1 MIHLDSSL
9 ILCGFLLQPL
19 EGSTDIPVTYWS
31 LLQGA
36 VALSFFFLFFSV
48 PEVSHDLC
56 HMKIFSSRERHRG
69 FPHVYN
75 QLTNDEFSKQ
85 MLFFFLFSECN
96 ILHNN

>member
-1 MIHLDSSL
+1 MIHFDSSL

-36 VALSFFFLFFSV
+36 VALFFLFFSV

-75 QLTNDEFSKQ
+75 QLTNDEFTKQ